1 MTTFS
6 IQSFGCRVNQAEA
19 FSWVNDLQQNGFIY
33 MEDFLKSDLILVN
46 SCTLTSRADRDVRG
60 FIRKITRENPKARMI
75 LTGCYAEAIPGDIRD
90 IDQVLKLIPNRSK
103 DSLVRTVTSLFG
115 KSQAVSPLHYKSR
128 ALVKVQDGCD
138 YSCTFCVIPSVRGKS
153 VSVERQRILDQVVE
167 AVDLGYQEVVLT
179 GVHLC
184 LYGLDRDPRES
195 LLELL
200 IDVLEIPGLGRVRLS
215 SLDPRFLK
223 GDLLEFIGTQ
233 PKICPHYHLSL
244 QYGSDRI
251 LQRMGRNVSAVSY
264 RDIMESLREFRPGT
278 SLGADIIVGFPGEEE
293 GDFEETFRFLE
304 ESPLTYFHIF
314 PYSPRE
320 GTAAAEW
327 PPVNDR
333 VKKERAGQLRRLS
346 EKKNLV
352 FRKNFIGRE
361 LDAVVIH
368 KEASETRVLTGNYF
382 DVKIPSCPEEVR
394 DRMIVRITKADRG
407 LTYGESLTKGAEK

>member
-19 FSWVNDLQQNGFIY
+19 FSWVNDLQQNGFVY
-33 MEDFLKSDLILVN
+33 VEDFLKSDLILVN

-60 FIRKITRENPKARMI
+60 FIRKIARENPKARMI
-75 LTGCYAEAIPGDIRD
+75 LTGCYADAIPGDIRD
-90 IDQVLKLIPNRSK
+90 FEQVVKLIPNRSK

-115 KSQAVSPLHYKSR
+115 RSQAVSPVSYKSR

-153 VSVERQRILDQVVE
+153 VSVERHRILEQVRA

-184 LYGLDRDPRES
+184 LYGLDRDPREA

-200 IDVLEIPGLGRVRLS
+200 LDILGIPGLGRVRLS

-223 GDLLEFIGTQ
+223 GDLLEFLGTQ
-233 PKICPHYHLSL
+233 PKVCPHYHLSL

-251 LQRMGRNVSAVSY
+251 LHRMGRNVSVGSY
-264 RDIMESLREFRPGT
+264 RNIMESLRESCPDA

-293 GDFEETFRFLE
+293 RDFEDTFCFLD
-304 ESPLTYFHIF
+304 ESPLTYFHVF
-314 PYSPRE
+314 PYSPRK

-327 PPVNDR
+327 HPVNDR

-346 EKKNLV
+346 EKKNLA
-352 FRKNFIGRE
+352 FRKDFIGRE

-368 KEASETRVLTGNYF
+368 KEASETRVLTGNYI
-382 DVKIPSCPEEVR
+382 DVKIPFSPNEVR
-394 DRMIVRITKADRG
+394 DRMIVRITKADRDS
-407 LTYGESLTKGAEK
+407 TYGESFIKGAEK